1 MRCFTYKTDTFKCK
15 ECNWTGVGT
24 ELSYGDLSIVQ
35 SVFDMYCPKCHA
47 YIVSWL
53 APTLYEVRK
62 WKAENENKATDW
74 DKCL

>member
-35 SVFDMYCPKCHA
+35 SVFDMYCPKCNE